1 MPCAEMALKYKPGEC
16 LPQTCSTLRGSSQTK
31 FMKEGKRDNVRL
43 RRALAPSLSVLRRQP
58 DHIFSR
64 SWKSS
69 SVLLLNDLTPYHL
82 RIQNVLIHMNMSGRS
97 DLGKISAR
105 NSIPLGGVKLDRLN
119 RGLSSEV
126 RIHSSRVWTPK
137 RETK

>member
-16 LPQTCSTLRGSSQTK
+16 LPQTYSTLRGLSQKK
-31 FMKEGKRDNVRL
+31 FMKEGKRGNVRL

-69 SVLLLNDLTPYHL
+69 SVLLNDLTPYHL
-82 RIQNVLIHMNMSGRS
+82 RIQIFLIHMNMSGRS

-105 NSIPLGGVKLDRLN
+105 NSIPLGGVKLHRLN